1 METATREKRVRVTSR
16 IGDMPITLPSGV
28 TLKQEGQV
36 ITVTGPKGSLTE
48 NVPESVAVKVEGSV
62 ITVASKTNL
71 KKHKCFHG
79 LMRALLANM
88 VTGVTTGFTKVL
100 HIEGVGYRAA
110 VKGDKLELALGYSND
125 VVYSI
130 PKGIVIEYD
139 AKENNVKVSGCDKA
153 AVGQVCAEIRAVR
166 PVEPYKGKGVRYV
179 GERVI
184 KKAGKSG
191 GK

>member
-1 METATREKRVRVTSR
+1 METATREKKVRVTSR

-28 TLKQEGQV
+28 TLKQESRV
-36 ITVTGPKGSLTE
+36 ITVTGPKGTLSE
-48 NVPESVAVKVEGSV
+48 NVPESVEVDVEGSV
-62 ITVASKTNL
+62 ITVKSKSVL
-71 KKHKCFHG
+71 KKYKCFHG

-88 VTGVTTGFTKVL
+88 VTGVTTGFTKTL
-100 HIEGVGYRAA
+100 HIEGVGYRAS
-110 VKGDKLELALGYSND
+110 VTGDKLVLSLGYSND
-125 VVYSI
+125 VIYDI
-130 PKGIVIEYD
+130 PKGITVEYEP
-139 AKENNVKVSGCDKA
+139 KENNIKVSGIDKA
-153 AVGQVCAEIRAVR
+153 AVGQVCSEIRAVR